1 VLSTLLGLLE
11 PPQSFSNPTV
21 VRSHHSD
28 SAPGELCPSCPRRYA
43 PVKNIVNWENSH
55 MPSKQS
61 CICLTHSV
69 HKVWKWLSIYEN
81 EATIDYHHGSALKL
95 RNRPACRY
103 SLTQWLVSW
112 SIPVVPK
119 VWVET
124 QIRVAQGQNYA
135 APRRSKPE
143 LHIFKV
149 TTACLCLS
157 GSVGTWEKNSLL
169 TLKMILASYCRK
181 SSYPYFFHTL
191 FAS

>member
-1 VLSTLLGLLE
+1 MINNQERNEVRWCPGQEASLAPPCSNLRSFGSKCTILKKVLSTLLGLLE

-69 HKVWKWLSIYEN
+69 HKVWEWLSICEN

-112 SIPVVPK
+112 SSPVVPK
-119 VWVET
+119 V
-124 QIRVAQGQNYA
+124 
-135 APRRSKPE
+135 
-143 LHIFKV
+143 
-149 TTACLCLS
+149 
-157 GSVGTWEKNSLL
+157 
-169 TLKMILASYCRK
+169 
-181 SSYPYFFHTL
+181 
-191 FAS
+191 